1 MPKSAVNGPLI
12 TVLVPCFN
20 VEKYVEACINS
31 ILAQTYSNL
40 EVICI
45 NDGSTDST
53 PQILERYAKS
63 DKRIRVISK
72 VNSGYGHSMN
82 IGLDAAKGDYIGI
95 VESDDFIEPDMF
107 EKLLKNALKYN
118 LDISR
123 AGYFEYESKTGINT
137 KADDSYVPKNTV
149 LKPIDHQEPFW
160 QPPSIWAAI
169 YSSRMIKENEIR
181 FLETPGASFQDTSF
195 AFKAYCCCD
204 RFLMSDQTYL
214 HYRIDNS
221 SSSVNNPKKV
231 FCVCDEYDEMWK
243 FASSD
248 PVRYE
253 KTKRLIPFLQ
263 LATYKWNF
271 NRLSPKLR
279 KEFLKNWSPILREY
293 IKNKLI
299 DWKSYRRADRRKMVR
314 IAYLPFTI
322 NCGNII

>member
-181 FLETPGASFQDTSF
+181 FLETPGASFQDSSF
-195 AFKAYCCCD
+195 AFKASCCCD
-204 RFLMSDQTYL
+204 RFLMSDQ
-214 HYRIDNS
+214 
-221 SSSVNNPKKV
+221 
-231 FCVCDEYDEMWK
+231 
-243 FASSD
+243 
-248 PVRYE
+248 
-253 KTKRLIPFLQ
+253 
-263 LATYKWNF
+263 
-271 NRLSPKLR
+271 
-279 KEFLKNWSPILREY
+279 
-293 IKNKLI
+293 
-299 DWKSYRRADRRKMVR
+299 
-314 IAYLPFTI
+314 
-322 NCGNII
+322 